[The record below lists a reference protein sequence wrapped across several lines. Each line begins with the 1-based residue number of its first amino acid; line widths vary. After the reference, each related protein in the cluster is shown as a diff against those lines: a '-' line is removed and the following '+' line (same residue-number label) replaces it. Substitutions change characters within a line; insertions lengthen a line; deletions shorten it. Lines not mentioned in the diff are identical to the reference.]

1 MSNVANLLRGMM
13 YLYLFYGASFFTLG
27 ILLAFQARLPS
38 GVLPRTALW
47 WFSGF
52 AVIHAFS
59 EWAKMLALAPSNAAA
74 VGLKLVASGLSIV
87 SFALLAQFSIVV
99 LRTHQRWP
107 RWSLAVPG
115 TILLGWGAVA
125 AKLSFAVGLDNAPLD
140 SLEAAGRY
148 TSALPAALLA
158 AGAFRVLR
166 RARPEADAIGRYLG
180 WASGVFAAYAVFSGV
195 IVNPAPFFP
204 ASHVN
209 SSAFLA
215 AMHLPVELLRT
226 VCAVG
231 IAVVL
236 SEALVTEVAR
246 QQWELARRREE
257 FISVVAHDLRN
268 PIGAIGLSADL
279 LAMRLGDLDV
289 PRRRQ
294 ATELLQHIKTGT
306 RGLERMVRD
315 LLDASR
321 IETKMLALDMADV
334 DLQQLV
340 SSIVDRVRQ
349 ATQEHVV
356 TLVVPEILPK
366 VHADPLRVEQI
377 LVNLLSNATK
387 YADPKTEITVAAAV
401 HPDEVELAVTNHGSG
416 LSPDDI
422 GKVFSRFYR
431 SERHSRTVDG
441 LGLGLYIVKGLVEAH
456 GGRIWIESEVGRCT
470 TFRFTLP
477 RGGARPAGST
487 AGSSSISDHDNPST
501 RQSARPSQPSME
513 AGPATSS
520 VWPSSPCSVSH

>member
-1 MSNVANLLRGMM
+1 MI

-27 ILLAFQARLPS
+27 VLLGFQARLPS

-52 AVIHAFS
+52 AVIHALS
-59 EWAKMLALAPSNAAA
+59 EWAKMATLAPGNVAA
-74 VGLKLVASGLSIV
+74 VELKLVASVLSIV
-87 SFALLAQFSIVV
+87 SFTLLAQFGIVV
-99 LRTHQRWP
+99 LTTHQRWP

-115 TILLGWGAVA
+115 MILLGWGAVA
-125 AKLSFAVGLDNAPLD
+125 ATQSFAVGLDHAPLD
-140 SLEAAGRY
+140 SLEAASRY

-158 AGAFRVLR
+158 AGAFWVLR
-166 RARPEADAIGRYLG
+166 RARPAEDVIGRYLG
-180 WASGVFAAYAVFSGV
+180 WASGIFAAYAIFSGV

-215 AMHLPVELLRT
+215 ATHLPVELLRM

-257 FISVVAHDLRN
+257 FISIVAHDLRT
-268 PIGAIGLSADL
+268 PIGTIGLSADL
-279 LAMRLGDLDV
+279 LAMRLHDLDE
-289 PRRRQ
+289 PRRRRV
-294 ATELLQHIKTGT
+294 TELLHHIKTGT

-321 IETKMLALDMADV
+321 LETKLLALDMTDV
-334 DLQQLV
+334 DLQPLV
-340 SSIVDRVRQ
+340 SSVVDRVRQ

-356 TLVVPEILPK
+356 TLVVPTALPK

-387 YADPKTEITVAAAV
+387 YADPKTEITVTATM
-401 HPDEVELAVTNHGSG
+401 HPEEVELAVTNLGSG

-422 GKVFSRFYR
+422 GRVFSRFYR
-431 SERHSRTVDG
+431 SEQHSRSVEG
-441 LGLGLYIVKGLVEAH
+441 LGLGLYIAKGLVEAH
-456 GGRIWIESEVGRCT
+456 GGRIWIESEVGRYA

-477 RGGARPAGST
+477 RGGARPAVST
-487 AGSSSISDHDNPST
+487 ADSSSISDHDAKT
-501 RQSARPSQPSME
+501 
-513 AGPATSS
+513 TT
-520 VWPSSPCSVSH
+520 